1 MAHSTCDSKEPPCR
15 WELRRELMRDELAPH
30 PGTAHRVPRALAAP
44 PLSDAPHDVGAET
57 LSKRA
62 NGERWRGWW
71 LRVEVQSGRV
81 TGRAGR
87 GDPRAVSRAGCQE
100 GAREAPEGEDT
111 GPADALRHGWGREA
125 AIAAGSQVS
134 YFMIATD
141 NSLQG
146 PGLSL
151 QDKMA
156 PSRKGARTGSP
167 TS

>member
-1 MAHSTCDSKEPPCR
+1 M
-15 WELRRELMRDELAPH
+15 ELRRELMRDELAPH

-87 GDPRAVSRAGCQE
+87 GDPRAVSRAGCPE

-111 GPADALRHGWGREA
+111 GPADALRHGWGR
-125 AIAAGSQVS
+125 GGRDRS
-134 YFMIATD
+134 
-141 NSLQG
+141 G
-146 PGLSL
+146 KPGFLFHDSNG
-151 QDKMA
+151 QFIT
-156 PSRKGARTGSP
+156 RARTFSSG
-167 TS
+167 

>member
-1 MAHSTCDSKEPPCR
+1 
-15 WELRRELMRDELAPH
+15 MRDELAPH

-87 GDPRAVSRAGCQE
+87 GDPRAVSRAGCPE

-111 GPADALRHGWGREA
+111 GPADPLRHGWGR
-125 AIAAGSQVS
+125 GGRDRS
-134 YFMIATD
+134 
-141 NSLQG
+141 G
-146 PGLSL
+146 KPGFLFHDGNG
-151 QDKMA
+151 QFIT
-156 PSRKGARTGSP
+156 RARTFSSG
-167 TS
+167 

>member
-1 MAHSTCDSKEPPCR
+1 
-15 WELRRELMRDELAPH
+15 MRDELAPH

-87 GDPRAVSRAGCQE
+87 GDPRAVSRAGCPE

-111 GPADALRHGWGREA
+111 GPADALRHGWGR
-125 AIAAGSQVS
+125 GGRDRS
-134 YFMIATD
+134 
-141 NSLQG
+141 G
-146 PGLSL
+146 KPGFLFHDSNG
-151 QDKMA
+151 QFIT
-156 PSRKGARTGSP
+156 RARTFSSG
-167 TS
+167 

>member
-1 MAHSTCDSKEPPCR
+1 
-15 WELRRELMRDELAPH
+15 MRDELAPH
-30 PGTAHRVPRALAAP
+30 PGTAHRVPRALAAL

-87 GDPRAVSRAGCQE
+87 GDPRAVSRAGCPE

-111 GPADALRHGWGREA
+111 GPADAL
-125 AIAAGSQVS
+125 
-134 YFMIATD
+134 
-141 NSLQG
+141 
-146 PGLSL
+146 
-151 QDKMA
+151 
-156 PSRKGARTGSP
+156 
-167 TS
+167 